1 MTDTQAIELITKFL
15 GGTATPEEMQLLER
29 WYEAFDASG
38 LAFETTSREEA
49 DSMRRSLAAIREK
62 IARESGTGKPVL
74 IMKRRQ
80 GSLYRWTAAA
90 AVLVLAGVA
99 AYFLS
104 GPRHLSAPPAH
115 VVSARQDIGPGSRKA
130 VLTLG
135 NGRTIALDSLRQGV
149 LSRQGNTSV
158 VKVKRGLLTYSRQR
172 QSDAKAKDI
181 PYNTV
186 TTPRGGRYQIVLA
199 DGSRVWLNS
208 SSSIR
213 FPTRFSG
220 TGREVSVTGEVYF
233 EIAPR
238 RGIPFV
244 VTAGKVSV
252 AVLGTH
258 FNVMAYPDEPAVKTT
273 LLEGSVKVARGAKT
287 LVLKPGQQADVNAE
301 GAMKLVTDVNTDE
314 IIAWKNNLFWFDG
327 NDIREVMNALARW
340 YDVDIDITGNIP
352 DRFTGSIPMDLPFS
366 KVFGMLQQTGRI
378 NYRIVGDKKII
389 VSP

>member
-15 GGTATPEEMQLLER
+15 GGTATPEERQLLER
-29 WYEAFDASG
+29 WYEEFDASA
-38 LAFETTSREEA
+38 LAFETTSQGQA

-62 IARESGTGKPVL
+62 IARESGTGEPVL
-74 IMKRRQ
+74 SMKRRRR
-80 GSLYRWTAAA
+80 SPYRWAAAA
-90 AVLVLAGVA
+90 AVLILAGVA
-99 AYFLS
+99 GYFLS
-104 GPRHLSAPPAH
+104 GPRQQAAPREI
-115 VVSARQDIGPGSRKA
+115 VSSHQDIRPGSRKA

-135 NGRTIALDSLRQGV
+135 NGRSIALDSLRQGV

-158 VKVKRGLLTYSRQR
+158 VKVKRGLLTYASQR
-172 QSDAKAKDI
+172 QSAGQTKDVQ
-181 PYNTV
+181 YNTV
-186 TTPRGGRYQIVLA
+186 TTPRGGQYQIVLA

-213 FPTRFSG
+213 FPTRFTG
-220 TGREVSVTGEVYF
+220 AGREVSVTGEVYF
-233 EIAPR
+233 EIAPN

-244 VTAGKVSV
+244 VKAGKVSV
-252 AVLGTH
+252 QVLGTH

-273 LLEGSVKVARGAKT
+273 LLEGSVKVARGAGT